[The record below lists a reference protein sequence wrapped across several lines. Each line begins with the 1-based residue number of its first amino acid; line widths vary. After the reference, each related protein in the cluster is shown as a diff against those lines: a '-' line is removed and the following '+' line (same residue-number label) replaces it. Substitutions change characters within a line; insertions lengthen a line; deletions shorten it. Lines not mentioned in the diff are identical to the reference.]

1 MWEFSLGKLSA
12 DVTIPHFASLQ
23 RIARTFASNFV
34 DEDNSI
40 SRPIPAEPL
49 PDVTFLC
56 ARLEDI
62 EVNVW
67 SQDSAVVLAAPQ
79 GLAVKFND
87 YISEGALSRVTID
100 SHSIQARGLVQ
111 TSTDHWLEVTS
122 VEFGIAVNIA
132 TSESAWK
139 LKEVEQQ
146 RFLAEQDTATGRC
159 EFLYSQEESFKPPPA
174 PGEPYPCTH
183 LNFLTMAIP

>member
-1 MWEFSLGKLSA
+1 MWEFALGNLSA

-34 DEDNSI
+34 DEDNSV

-56 ARLEDI
+56 ACLETV

-67 SQDSAVVLAAPQ
+67 SQDSAVVLAVPQ

-87 YISEGALSRVTID
+87 YISEGALSRVVMD
-100 SHSIQARGLVQ
+100 SQSVQARGLVQ
-111 TSTDHWLEVTS
+111 TSAEHWLEVTS
-122 VEFGIAVNIA
+122 VEFGIAVNVA

-139 LKEVEQQ
+139 LKEMEQQ
-146 RFLAEQDTATGRC
+146 RFLAEQDIETGRC
-159 EFLYSQEESFKPPPA
+159 SFLYSQEESLKPH
-174 PGEPYPCTH
+174 PGEPYPQ
-183 LNFLTMAIP
+183 MR